1 MEPCEINMI
10 IMVRKFVD
18 TLYVRTIAIDYY
30 LQGSDSI
37 YKMISITSWL
47 NTNQWKPIEGNL
59 CWILNTSHHK
69 LCPANGNYN
78 SRARYSGTGVLRSI

>member
-1 MEPCEINMI
+1 MYGFPEFLANMNSTKVSGYRMEPCEINMI

-47 NTNQWKPIEGNL
+47 NTNQ
-59 CWILNTSHHK
+59 
-69 LCPANGNYN
+69 
-78 SRARYSGTGVLRSI
+78 